1 MATYDTAS
9 AKVASFLMSTMTEV
23 NNAYAAKVRSC
34 CFLNNT
40 TLKSAKFS
48 AITAIEGNAFK
59 GCTALTSVN
68 LPNTLTTI
76 ASTAFDGCTALT
88 NITIHK
94 GTDSITGSPWGA
106 TNATVTWAGDTP
118 TNVYDDTVTDINGY
132 MRYADQK
139 FNFTSD
145 STDLTSNAV
154 TYFMAEANTAY
165 TITMGMDTRF
175 RAWSY
180 NGMPASSGLVM
191 SNYVINALDDNTST
205 SQNGATET
213 LTITTVASDDR
224 VFIGYWSKGGSVERL
239 NVRNTI
245 SVVKG

>member
-1 MATYDTAS
+1 
-9 AKVASFLMSTMTEV
+9 
-23 NNAYAAKVRSC
+23 
-34 CFLNNT
+34 
-40 TLKSAKFS
+40 
-48 AITAIEGNAFK
+48 
-59 GCTALTSVN
+59 
-68 LPNTLTTI
+68 
-76 ASTAFDGCTALT
+76 
-88 NITIHK
+88 
-94 GTDSITGSPWGA
+94 
-106 TNATVTWAGDTP
+106 VTWTGDTP

-139 FNFTSD
+139 FNFVSD
-145 STDLTSNAV
+145 SPDLTSNAV

-191 SNYVINALDDNTST
+191 SNYVIHSLDDNTST

-213 LTITTVASDDR
+213 LTITTGASDDR

>member
-9 AKVASFLMSTMTEV
+9 SKVASLLMGTMTEV
-23 NNAYAAKVRSC
+23 DNAYATKVRSC

-40 TLKSAKFS
+40 ALKTVKLS

-59 GCTALTSVN
+59 GCAALASVN
-68 LPNTLTTI
+68 LPSTLTTI
-76 ASTAFDGCTALT
+76 ASTSFDGCTALK

-94 GTDSITGSPWGA
+94 ETDSITGSPWGA

-132 MRYADQK
+132 LRYADQK
-139 FNFTSD
+139 FNFTSG
-145 STDLTSNAV
+145 STDLSSNAV
-154 TYFMAEANTAY
+154 TYFMVEANTAY

-180 NGMPASSGLVM
+180 NGLPASSGLVM
-191 SNYVINALDDNTST
+191 SNYVIHSLDDNTST
-205 SQNGATET
+205 SQNGASET
-213 LTITTVASDDR
+213 LTITTGASDDR

-245 SVVKG
+245 SVAKG